1 MVEIKYL
8 STKDVQTCLNLN
20 KSLDENLMFDCAY
33 LIASSFN
40 FTKEKKMG
48 KDQAPFEGSRKVIKS
63 VGGGGEER
71 ESREPLEGGLR
82 RDGQ

>member
-1 MVEIKYL
+1 
-8 STKDVQTCLNLN
+8 
-20 KSLDENLMFDCAY
+20 MFDCAY

-40 FTKEKKMG
+40 FTMKKKKKG

-71 ESREPLEGGLR
+71 ESGEPLEGGR